1 MNSPFKRPLLRLR
14 TILSGF
20 DLPLLAVVLTP
31 LGGSIALML
40 ADRTGWFRY

>member
-20 DLPLLAVVLTP
+20 DLPLLAVVLTLAS
-31 LGGSIALML
+31 LGLVTM
-40 ADRTGWFRY
+40 Y